1 MDTETVT
8 LISKS
13 NIKNVQKN
21 FKINKSYLLNE
32 TSFFSG
38 FINFN
43 DSDSIILDED
53 PKILGAIV
61 FYLKNDLLINYRET
75 YSKDFIILLNK
86 RAEYYCLKGLIDLID
101 KEIKNID
108 NFVQV
113 NLPLEF
119 DEILSNEPH
128 SFILK
133 SYGNSIQ
140 MNLII
145 ENSTIISNI
154 EQNEIND
161 QENLSNITYDLVL
174 ECKGLKHCMISF
186 ILKLDNITIKLGNIN
201 KKFDNVVLWGGKRTI
216 KLCSISSIDLKDKGE
231 LSISYYQKDFV
242 V

>member
-1 MDTETVT
+1 METETVT
-8 LISKS
+8 LISNS

-21 FKINKSYLLNE
+21 FKINKSCLFKE
-32 TSFFSG
+32 ISFFSG

-43 DSDSIILDED
+43 DCDSIILDED
-53 PKILGAIV
+53 PKILRAIV

-108 NFVQV
+108 NFIQV

-119 DEILSNEPH
+119 DEIHSNDFR

-133 SYGNSIQ
+133 SFGSSIQ

-145 ENSTIISNI
+145 EKKHEIDNI

-161 QENLSNITYDLVL
+161 QGNLSNITYNLIL
-174 ECKGLKHCMISF
+174 ECKGLKHCMLCF
-186 ILKLDNITIKLGNIN
+186 IIKLDNITIKLGNIN
-201 KKFDNVVLWGGKRTI
+201 KKFDNVVLWGGKKTI
-216 KLCSISSIDLKDKGE
+216 KLCSISSIDLKNKGE
-231 LSISYYQKDFV
+231 LSISYYQKEFAV
-242 V
+242 